1 MSCHS
6 KFLIILL
13 LVFSVSNS
21 QIFAQERLAPLQYN
35 AGMSENKKHTYSSA
49 RTTALTLPFFEDFTG
64 YGANPDSS
72 KWIDRQVYINNTMG
86 LNMLS
91 RGVATFDALS
101 QFGVPYDTTNPYTIR
116 YADSLSSKTID
127 LSTFLPSDSIYFSF
141 FYQAAGNGFAPEKTD
156 SLMLFFKPKTGTAW
170 KKVWAKSDSILTPF
184 TQVMIPISDTNFLH
198 SNFQFRFINKASL
211 GINDDIWNVDYI
223 RIAASRNQYDTLVND
238 LAFTTTPSSILKDY
252 ASLPYRQ
259 YLAAAG
265 AERSA
270 TFQSTVKNNFKS
282 AQLIPNFG
290 FTARELY
297 SGTSLAANAGTNTNV
312 AANNTADISF
322 STYSTTPTAGIY
334 DKVVFENKYYIQA
347 PIGDISNTNDTII
360 GQQVF
365 DNYLAYDDGT
375 AEMSYFL
382 NLFPTLP
389 GKIAIEQHLNQA
401 DTLRGLAIY
410 FGRQVPTASS
420 KLFSIVVYKSIAYG
434 ASTTD
439 NILYQIDNL
448 QPQYLDTVNHFWI
461 YKFDKAVP
469 LSAGTF
475 YIGTTQPALSGS
487 DSLYFG
493 IDRNRKEGN
502 HAYFNVLNVWNPSLV
517 SGAIMMRPIL
527 GQAISGS
534 GIQEQ
539 TNPSFE
545 QVTIAPNPAKNTIKI
560 SVSVLE
566 KNTQYEVYNAIGSRI
581 LSGGMS
587 EPEQEI
593 DIHSLSD
600 GLYYIQLIAP
610 NYKYKVQKLLKQ

>member
-1 MSCHS
+1 M
-6 KFLIILL
+6 IILL
-13 LVFSVSNS
+13 LVFSVSDS
-21 QIFAQERLAPLQYN
+21 QTFAQEQLAPLQYN
-35 AGMSENKKHTYSSA
+35 AGMSENKKHSYSTA

-64 YGANPDSS
+64 YEANPDSS

-101 QFGVPYDTTNPYTIR
+101 QFGVPYDTINPYTIR

-198 SNFQFRFINKASL
+198 SNFQFRFINKASV

-265 AERSA
+265 AERTA

-297 SGTSLAANAGTNTNV
+297 SGTGLAANTGTNTNV

-534 GIQEQ
+534 SIQEQ
-539 TNPSFE
+539 TTSSFE
-545 QVTIAPNPAKNTIKI
+545 QVTIAPNPAKNTVKI
-560 SVSVLE
+560 SVNTLE
-566 KNTQYEVYNAIGSRI
+566 KNTQYEVYNAIGTRI
-581 LSGGMS
+581 LSGNMS
-587 EPEQEI
+587 IPEQEI

-600 GLYYIQLIAP
+600 GLYYIQLVAT